1 MSSASTARRWYNDAA
16 AWIDDMVRIYGATIS
31 VAQAYGVLI
40 SALYANDAMGE
51 AYDDESPDGSVIAP
65 PEP

>member
-1 MSSASTARRWYNDAA
+1 
-16 AWIDDMVRIYGATIS
+16 MVRIYGATIS